1 MICSAQTREED
12 NKDSTKT
19 AAVTSFFCHT
29 NNTAARNVYKAKT
42 FIASVKVGAEKEKS
56 TGLSHLNGIFFS
68 LSLFGERKKK
78 TLSACLVSYC
88 ESVFYVS
95 SLKHQ
100 YMSKQ
105 PQLLHNYYTRIN
117 E

>member
-19 AAVTSFFCHT
+19 AAVTSLFCHT

-68 LSLFGERKKK
+68 VK
-78 TLSACLVSYC
+78 VQ
-88 ESVFYVS
+88 FYSWRYYSNRSDGMLTAQLELVS
-95 SLKHQ
+95 SLRQ
-100 YMSKQ
+100 DLISLLLSAGEMS
-105 PQLLHNYYTRIN
+105 LLIN
-117 E
+117 L